1 MLRVVDFT
9 DTDEFG
15 NEPPEGGVLVVGVK
29 YTLSMGPLKTI
40 EDGFEPWTW
49 AVYETGPNRYGPEL
63 VNAPDPAL
71 VPEGEL
77 HAKAVLITAKDAA
90 QQLAFRATATHQRAL
105 NVERQTGADEARA
118 EARVRSYPWVKE
130 AHEIAEWAE
139 GVEHYLWFQRWL
151 VGSL

>member
-15 NEPPEGGVLVVGVK
+15 NHPPDGGVFVVGVK
-29 YTLSMGPLKTI
+29 YTLSAGPMDAV
-40 EDGFEPWTW
+40 EDGFRLWVW

-63 VNAPDPAL
+63 VNGDDVVL
-71 VPEGEL
+71 VPENEL
-77 HAKAVLITAKDAA
+77 HAKAVLMVAKDAA
-90 QQLAFRATATHQRAL
+90 QQLAIRATGTQQRAV
-105 NVERQTGADEARA
+105 NVEMRTGADRDRA

-139 GVEHYLWFQRWL
+139 AVEHYLWYQRWMC
-151 VGSL
+151 GY